1 MSKSI
6 TWVHVLHIDKIY
18 NISVTVKLSVTVI
31 SVLHVKKDIVLLLYM
46 NTFSSLLQNILY
58 MNNCITS
65 VLTMKKK
72 YISVLDLQN
81 YFIRQVLI
89 RTKGITAVL
98 QLTPLC

>member
-18 NISVTVKLSVTVI
+18 NISVTVKLKCYCNISVTCKERYCITVIYEHIFIIVTKYIIYEQLYYI
-31 SVLHVKKDIVLLLYM
+31 SV
-46 NTFSSLLQNILY
+46 
-58 MNNCITS
+58 NNE
-65 VLTMKKK
+65 KK

-81 YFIRQVLI
+81 HYIRQVLI